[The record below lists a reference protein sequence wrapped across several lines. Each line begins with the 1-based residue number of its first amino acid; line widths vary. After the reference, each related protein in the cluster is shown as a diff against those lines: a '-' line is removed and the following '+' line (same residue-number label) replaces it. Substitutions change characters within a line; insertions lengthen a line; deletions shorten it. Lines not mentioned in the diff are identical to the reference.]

1 MKTNLYSLSLYITF
15 FIALLI
21 LPTQKISADE
31 RAKKGKCYITT
42 GYVNN
47 KSSLAAEAKK
57 LFINF
62 NDFELFERKDK
73 KIYITIGKTEQK
85 LFDKLKSDGKTYN
98 FNCSQGK
105 GFLKRYSFDQ
115 EFNLIEGQKK
125 FIDFESSYSAVIAPI
140 EAEKKRLVDAEI
152 QKQVEARMEV
162 LRLAEIA
169 KQAKIAAEKERV
181 RLAEIAKQA
190 KIAAEKERV
199 RLAEIAR
206 QQKAETDRL
215 AAIEKAKQD
224 EINRLAA
231 IEQAKQDEIDKKKNA
246 ETDRLA
252 AIEKAKQDEINRL
265 AAIEQ
270 AKQDEINQ
278 QKLAQEKKL
287 KAEEAKRQSLLAE
300 SEKVARFPLKV
311 NKIKLG
317 TDKAPCSLK
326 EYTYSDMFQKPVRT
340 QFECEFGS
348 GSDTTEVIFAATF
361 GKIVR
366 VTRKQYVRLDEID
379 DTYTAA
385 INFYGTPNYQDG
397 GNWLANYGSAYKVS
411 GKGNLSATLI
421 DGGVGLLIR
430 GFLCG
435 DGRYGTVKCGNKGN
449 IMIKYD
455 LVDVAGFNEQ
465 IAAGKA
471 RMEKKK
477 KDKIKDLEF

>member
-1 MKTNLYSLSLYITF
+1 MKTNLYSLSLCITF

-169 KQAKIAAEKERV
+169 KQAKIAAEKE
-181 RLAEIAKQA
+181 Q
-190 KIAAEKERV
+190 V

-317 TDKAPCSLK
+317 TDKAPCSQK
-326 EYTYSDMFQKPVRT
+326 EYTYSDFLNKPVRT

-361 GKIVR
+361 GTIVR

-379 DTYTAA
+379 DTYAAA

-397 GNWLANYGSAYKVS
+397 GNWLANYGSAFKVS
-411 GKGNLSATLI
+411 GNRATI
-421 DGGVGLLIR
+421 VDGGVGLLIQ

-477 KDKIKDLEF
+477 NDKIKDLKF

>member
-311 NKIKLG
+311 NKLKLG
-317 TDKAPCSLK
+317 TDRAPCSLK
-326 EYTYSDMFQKPVRT
+326 EYTYSDFLNKPVRT

-361 GKIVR
+361 GTIVR

-379 DTYTAA
+379 DTYAAA

-397 GNWLANYGSAYKVS
+397 GNWLANYGSAFKVS

-421 DGGVGLLIR
+421 DGGVGLLIQ

-477 KDKIKDLEF
+477 NDKIKDLKF

>member
-125 FIDFESSYSAVIAPI
+125 FIDFESNYAAVIAPI

-181 RLAEIAKQA
+181 RLAEIA
-190 KIAAEKERV
+190 
-199 RLAEIAR
+199 R
-206 QQKAETDRL
+206 QQK
-215 AAIEKAKQD
+215 
-224 EINRLAA
+224 
-231 IEQAKQDEIDKKKNA
+231 A

-326 EYTYSDMFQKPVRT
+326 EYTYSDFLNKPVRT

-361 GKIVR
+361 GTIVR

-379 DTYTAA
+379 DTYAAA

-397 GNWLANYGSAYKVS
+397 GNWLANYGSAFKVS
-411 GKGNLSATLI
+411 GNRATI
-421 DGGVGLLIR
+421 VDGGVGLLIQ

>member
-125 FIDFESSYSAVIAPI
+125 FIDFESNYAAVIAPI

-162 LRLAEIA
+162 L
-169 KQAKIAAEKERV
+169 

-231 IEQAKQDEIDKKKNA
+231 IEQAKQDEID
-246 ETDRLA
+246 
-252 AIEKAKQDEINRL
+252 
-265 AAIEQ
+265 
-270 AKQDEINQ
+270 Q

-311 NKIKLG
+311 NKLKLG
-317 TDKAPCSLK
+317 TDKAPCSPK
-326 EYTYSDMFQKPVRT
+326 EYTYSDILNKPVRT

-361 GKIVR
+361 GTIVR

-379 DTYTAA
+379 DTYAAA

-397 GNWLANYGSAYKVS
+397 GNWLANYGSAFKVS
-411 GKGNLSATLI
+411 GNRGTLV
-421 DGGVGLLIR
+421 DGGVGLLIQ

-455 LVDVAGFNEQ
+455 LVDVGGFNEQ

-477 KDKIKDLEF
+477 NDKIKDLKF

>member
-1 MKTNLYSLSLYITF
+1 MKTNHYSLSLYITF

-125 FIDFESSYSAVIAPI
+125 FIDFESNYAAVIAPI

-181 RLAEIAKQA
+181 RLAEIA
-190 KIAAEKERV
+190 
-199 RLAEIAR
+199 R
-206 QQKAETDRL
+206 QQKAETDRF
-215 AAIEKAKQD
+215 
-224 EINRLAA
+224 
-231 IEQAKQDEIDKKKNA
+231 
-246 ETDRLA
+246 A

-300 SEKVARFPLKV
+300 SEKVSRFPLKV
-311 NKIKLG
+311 NKLKLG
-317 TDKAPCSLK
+317 TDGAPCSPK
-326 EYTYSDMFQKPVRT
+326 EYTYSDFLNKPVRT

-361 GKIVR
+361 GTIVR

-379 DTYTAA
+379 DTYAAA

-397 GNWLANYGSAYKVS
+397 GNWLANYGSAFKVS

-465 IAAGKA
+465 IAVGKA

>member
-181 RLAEIAKQA
+181 RLAEIA
-190 KIAAEKERV
+190 
-199 RLAEIAR
+199 R
-206 QQKAETDRL
+206 QQK
-215 AAIEKAKQD
+215 
-224 EINRLAA
+224 
-231 IEQAKQDEIDKKKNA
+231 A

-317 TDKAPCSLK
+317 TDKAPCSPK
-326 EYTYSDMFQKPVRT
+326 EYTYSDILNKPVRT

-361 GKIVR
+361 GTIVR

-379 DTYTAA
+379 DTYAAA

-397 GNWLANYGSAYKVS
+397 GNWLANYGSAFKVS

-421 DGGVGLLIR
+421 DGGVGLLIQ

-477 KDKIKDLEF
+477 NDKIKDLKF

>member
-206 QQKAETDRL
+206 QQKAERDRL
-215 AAIEKAKQD
+215 AAIEKTKQD

-246 ETDRLA
+246 ERDRLA

-326 EYTYSDMFQKPVRT
+326 EYTYSDFLNKPVRT

-361 GKIVR
+361 GTIVR

-379 DTYTAA
+379 DTYAAA

-397 GNWLANYGSAYKVS
+397 GNWLANYGSAFKVS
-411 GKGNLSATLI
+411 DNRATLV
-421 DGGVGLLIR
+421 DGGVGLLIQ

-455 LVDVAGFNEQ
+455 LVDVGGFNEQ

-477 KDKIKDLEF
+477 NDKIKDLKF

>member
-246 ETDRLA
+246 ERDRLA

-326 EYTYSDMFQKPVRT
+326 EYTYSDFLNKPVRT

-361 GKIVR
+361 GTIVR

-379 DTYTAA
+379 DTYAAA

-397 GNWLANYGSAYKVS
+397 GNWLANYGSAFKVS
-411 GKGNLSATLI
+411 DNRATLV
-421 DGGVGLLIR
+421 DGGVGLLIQ

-455 LVDVAGFNEQ
+455 LVDVGGFNEQ

-477 KDKIKDLEF
+477 NDKIKDLKF

>member
-181 RLAEIAKQA
+181 RLAEIA
-190 KIAAEKERV
+190 
-199 RLAEIAR
+199 R
-206 QQKAETDRL
+206 QQK
-215 AAIEKAKQD
+215 
-224 EINRLAA
+224 
-231 IEQAKQDEIDKKKNA
+231 A

-317 TDKAPCSLK
+317 TDKAPCSQK
-326 EYTYSDMFQKPVRT
+326 EYTYSDFLNKPVRT

-361 GKIVR
+361 GTIVR

-379 DTYTAA
+379 DTYAAA

-397 GNWLANYGSAYKVS
+397 GNWLANYGSAFKVS
-411 GKGNLSATLI
+411 GNRATI
-421 DGGVGLLIR
+421 VDGGVGLLIQ

-477 KDKIKDLEF
+477 NDKIKDLKF

>member
-125 FIDFESSYSAVIAPI
+125 FIDFESNYAAVIAPI

-162 LRLAEIA
+162 L
-169 KQAKIAAEKERV
+169 

-231 IEQAKQDEIDKKKNA
+231 IEQAKQDEID
-246 ETDRLA
+246 
-252 AIEKAKQDEINRL
+252 
-265 AAIEQ
+265 
-270 AKQDEINQ
+270 Q

-317 TDKAPCSLK
+317 TDKAPCSPK

-361 GKIVR
+361 GTIVR

-379 DTYTAA
+379 DTYAAA

-397 GNWLANYGSAYKVS
+397 GNWLANYGSAFKVS
-411 GKGNLSATLI
+411 NNRATLV
-421 DGGVGLLIR
+421 DGGVGLLIQ

-455 LVDVAGFNEQ
+455 LVDVGGFNEQ

-477 KDKIKDLEF
+477 NDKIKDLKF

>member
-85 LFDKLKSDGKTYN
+85 LFAKLKSDGKTYN

-181 RLAEIAKQA
+181 RLAEIA
-190 KIAAEKERV
+190 
-199 RLAEIAR
+199 R
-206 QQKAETDRL
+206 QQK
-215 AAIEKAKQD
+215 
-224 EINRLAA
+224 
-231 IEQAKQDEIDKKKNA
+231 A

-317 TDKAPCSLK
+317 TDKAPCSQK

-361 GKIVR
+361 GTIVR

-379 DTYTAA
+379 DTYAAA

-397 GNWLANYGSAYKVS
+397 GNWLANYGSAFKVS
-411 GKGNLSATLI
+411 DNRATLV
-421 DGGVGLLIR
+421 DGGVGLLIQ
-430 GFLCG
+430 GFMCG

-477 KDKIKDLEF
+477 NDKIKDLKF

>member
-162 LRLAEIA
+162 LRLAEIE
-169 KQAKIAAEKERV
+169 KQK
-181 RLAEIAKQA
+181 

-206 QQKAETDRL
+206 QQK
-215 AAIEKAKQD
+215 
-224 EINRLAA
+224 
-231 IEQAKQDEIDKKKNA
+231 A

-361 GKIVR
+361 GTIVR

-379 DTYTAA
+379 DTYAAA

-397 GNWLANYGSAYKVS
+397 GNWLANYGSAFKVS
-411 GKGNLSATLI
+411 NNRATLV
-421 DGGVGLLIR
+421 DGGVGLLIQ

-477 KDKIKDLEF
+477 NDKIKDLKF

>member
-181 RLAEIAKQA
+181 RLAEIA
-190 KIAAEKERV
+190 
-199 RLAEIAR
+199 R

-246 ETDRLA
+246 ERDRLA

-326 EYTYSDMFQKPVRT
+326 EYTYSDFLNKPVRT

-361 GKIVR
+361 GTIVR

-379 DTYTAA
+379 DTYAAA

-397 GNWLANYGSAYKVS
+397 GNWLANYGSAFKVS
-411 GKGNLSATLI
+411 DNRATLV
-421 DGGVGLLIR
+421 DGGVGLLIQ

-455 LVDVAGFNEQ
+455 LVDVGGFNEQ

-477 KDKIKDLEF
+477 NDKIKDLKF

>member
-125 FIDFESSYSAVIAPI
+125 FIDFESNYAAVIAPI

-162 LRLAEIA
+162 L
-169 KQAKIAAEKERV
+169 

-231 IEQAKQDEIDKKKNA
+231 IEQAKQDEI
-246 ETDRLA
+246 
-252 AIEKAKQDEINRL
+252 
-265 AAIEQ
+265 
-270 AKQDEINQ
+270 NQ

-300 SEKVARFPLKV
+300 SEKVSRFPLKV
-311 NKIKLG
+311 NKLKLG
-317 TDKAPCSLK
+317 TDGAPCSPK
-326 EYTYSDMFQKPVRT
+326 EYTYSDILNRPVRT

-361 GKIVR
+361 GTIVR

-379 DTYTAA
+379 DTYAAA

-397 GNWLANYGSAYKVS
+397 GNWLANYGSAFKVS
-411 GKGNLSATLI
+411 NNRATLV
-421 DGGVGLLIR
+421 DGGVGLLIQ

-477 KDKIKDLEF
+477 NDKIKDLKF

>member
-1 MKTNLYSLSLYITF
+1 MKTNLYSLSLCITF

-181 RLAEIAKQA
+181 RLAEIA
-190 KIAAEKERV
+190 
-199 RLAEIAR
+199 R

-326 EYTYSDMFQKPVRT
+326 EYTYSDFLNKPVRT

-361 GKIVR
+361 GTIVR

-379 DTYTAA
+379 DTYAAA

-397 GNWLANYGSAYKVS
+397 GNWLANYGSAFKVS
-411 GKGNLSATLI
+411 GNRATI
-421 DGGVGLLIR
+421 VDGGVGLLIQ

-477 KDKIKDLEF
+477 NDKIKDLKF

>member
-1 MKTNLYSLSLYITF
+1 MKTNHYSLSLYITF

-140 EAEKKRLVDAEI
+140 EAEKKRIVDAEI

-162 LRLAEIA
+162 LRLAEIE
-169 KQAKIAAEKERV
+169 KQK
-181 RLAEIAKQA
+181 

-206 QQKAETDRL
+206 QQK
-215 AAIEKAKQD
+215 
-224 EINRLAA
+224 
-231 IEQAKQDEIDKKKNA
+231 A

-311 NKIKLG
+311 NKLKLG
-317 TDKAPCSLK
+317 TDRAPCSPK
-326 EYTYSDMFQKPVRT
+326 EYTYSDFLNKPVRT

-361 GKIVR
+361 GTIVR

-379 DTYTAA
+379 DTYAAA

-397 GNWLANYGSAYKVS
+397 GNWLANYGSAFKVS
-411 GKGNLSATLI
+411 NKRATLV
-421 DGGVGLLIR
+421 DGGVGLLIQ

-477 KDKIKDLEF
+477 NDKIKDLKF

>member
-181 RLAEIAKQA
+181 RLAEIA
-190 KIAAEKERV
+190 
-199 RLAEIAR
+199 R

-231 IEQAKQDEIDKKKNA
+231 IEQAKQDEIDKTKNA
-246 ETDRLA
+246 ETNRLA

-278 QKLAQEKKL
+278 QKIAQEKKL

-326 EYTYSDMFQKPVRT
+326 EYTYSDFLNKPVRT

-361 GKIVR
+361 GTIVR

-379 DTYTAA
+379 DTYAAA

-397 GNWLANYGSAYKVS
+397 GNWLANYGSAFKVS
-411 GKGNLSATLI
+411 GNRATLV
-421 DGGVGLLIR
+421 DGGVGLLIQ

-477 KDKIKDLEF
+477 NDKIKDLKF

>member
-125 FIDFESSYSAVIAPI
+125 FIDFESNYAAVIAPI

-181 RLAEIAKQA
+181 RLAEIA
-190 KIAAEKERV
+190 
-199 RLAEIAR
+199 R
-206 QQKAETDRL
+206 QQK
-215 AAIEKAKQD
+215 
-224 EINRLAA
+224 
-231 IEQAKQDEIDKKKNA
+231 A

-311 NKIKLG
+311 NKLKLG
-317 TDKAPCSLK
+317 TDGAPCSPK
-326 EYTYSDMFQKPVRT
+326 EYTYSDILNKPVRT

-361 GKIVR
+361 GTIVR

-379 DTYTAA
+379 DTYAAA

-397 GNWLANYGSAYKVS
+397 GNWLANYGSAFKVS
-411 GKGNLSATLI
+411 NNRATLV
-421 DGGVGLLIR
+421 DGGVGLLIQ

-477 KDKIKDLEF
+477 NDKIKDLKF

>member
-125 FIDFESSYSAVIAPI
+125 FIDFESNYAAVIAPI

-181 RLAEIAKQA
+181 RLAEIA
-190 KIAAEKERV
+190 
-199 RLAEIAR
+199 R
-206 QQKAETDRL
+206 QQK
-215 AAIEKAKQD
+215 
-224 EINRLAA
+224 
-231 IEQAKQDEIDKKKNA
+231 A

-326 EYTYSDMFQKPVRT
+326 EYTYSDFLNKPVRT

-361 GKIVR
+361 GTIVR

-379 DTYTAA
+379 DTYAAA

-397 GNWLANYGSAYKVS
+397 GNWLANYGSAFKVS
-411 GKGNLSATLI
+411 DNRATLV
-421 DGGVGLLIR
+421 DGGVGLLIQ

-477 KDKIKDLEF
+477 KDKIKDLKF

>member
-181 RLAEIAKQA
+181 RLAEIA
-190 KIAAEKERV
+190 
-199 RLAEIAR
+199 R

-317 TDKAPCSLK
+317 TDKAPCSQK
-326 EYTYSDMFQKPVRT
+326 EYTYSDFLNKPVRT

-361 GKIVR
+361 GTIVR

-379 DTYTAA
+379 DTYAAA

-397 GNWLANYGSAYKVS
+397 GNWLANYGSAFKVS
-411 GKGNLSATLI
+411 NNRATLV
-421 DGGVGLLIR
+421 DGGVGLLIQ

-477 KDKIKDLEF
+477 NDKIKDLKF

>member
-140 EAEKKRLVDAEI
+140 EAEKKRLVDAKI

-181 RLAEIAKQA
+181 RLAEIA
-190 KIAAEKERV
+190 
-199 RLAEIAR
+199 R
-206 QQKAETDRL
+206 QQK
-215 AAIEKAKQD
+215 D

-311 NKIKLG
+311 NKLKLG
-317 TDKAPCSLK
+317 TDRAPCSPK
-326 EYTYSDMFQKPVRT
+326 EYTYSDFLNKPVRT

-379 DTYTAA
+379 DTYAAA

-397 GNWLANYGSAYKVS
+397 GNWLANYGSAFKVS

-477 KDKIKDLEF
+477 NDKIKDLKF

>member
-181 RLAEIAKQA
+181 RLAEIA
-190 KIAAEKERV
+190 
-199 RLAEIAR
+199 R
-206 QQKAETDRL
+206 QQK
-215 AAIEKAKQD
+215 
-224 EINRLAA
+224 
-231 IEQAKQDEIDKKKNA
+231 A

-326 EYTYSDMFQKPVRT
+326 EYTYSDFLNKPVRT

-361 GKIVR
+361 GTIVR

-379 DTYTAA
+379 DTYAAA

-397 GNWLANYGSAYKVS
+397 GNWLANYGSAFKVS
-411 GKGNLSATLI
+411 NNRATLV
-421 DGGVGLLIR
+421 DGGVGLLIQ

-477 KDKIKDLEF
+477 NDKIKDLKF

>member
-231 IEQAKQDEIDKKKNA
+231 IEQAKQDEI
-246 ETDRLA
+246 
-252 AIEKAKQDEINRL
+252 
-265 AAIEQ
+265 
-270 AKQDEINQ
+270 NQ

-311 NKIKLG
+311 NKLKLG
-317 TDKAPCSLK
+317 TDGAPCSPK
-326 EYTYSDMFQKPVRT
+326 EYTYSDILNKPVRT

-361 GKIVR
+361 GTIVR

-379 DTYTAA
+379 DTYAAA

-397 GNWLANYGSAYKVS
+397 GNWLANYGSAFKVS

-421 DGGVGLLIR
+421 DGGVGLLIQ

-477 KDKIKDLEF
+477 NDKIKDLKF

>member
-125 FIDFESSYSAVIAPI
+125 FIDFESNYAAVIAPI

-181 RLAEIAKQA
+181 RLAEIA
-190 KIAAEKERV
+190 
-199 RLAEIAR
+199 R
-206 QQKAETDRL
+206 QQK
-215 AAIEKAKQD
+215 
-224 EINRLAA
+224 
-231 IEQAKQDEIDKKKNA
+231 A

-326 EYTYSDMFQKPVRT
+326 EYTYSDFLNKPVRT

-361 GKIVR
+361 GTIVR

-379 DTYTAA
+379 DTYAAA

-397 GNWLANYGSAYKVS
+397 GNWLANYGSAFKVS
-411 GKGNLSATLI
+411 DNRATLV
-421 DGGVGLLIR
+421 DGGVGLLIQ

-477 KDKIKDLEF
+477 NDKIKDLKF

>member
-181 RLAEIAKQA
+181 RLAEIA
-190 KIAAEKERV
+190 
-199 RLAEIAR
+199 R

-231 IEQAKQDEIDKKKNA
+231 IEQAKQDEI
-246 ETDRLA
+246 
-252 AIEKAKQDEINRL
+252 
-265 AAIEQ
+265 
-270 AKQDEINQ
+270 NQ
-278 QKLAQEKKL
+278 QKIAQEKKL

-326 EYTYSDMFQKPVRT
+326 EYTYSDFLNKPVRT

-361 GKIVR
+361 GTIVR

-379 DTYTAA
+379 DTYAAA

-397 GNWLANYGSAYKVS
+397 GNWLANYGSAFKVS
-411 GKGNLSATLI
+411 NNRATLV
-421 DGGVGLLIR
+421 DGGVGLLIQ

-477 KDKIKDLEF
+477 NDKIKDLKF

>member
-125 FIDFESSYSAVIAPI
+125 FIDFESNYAAVIAPI

-162 LRLAEIA
+162 L
-169 KQAKIAAEKERV
+169 

-326 EYTYSDMFQKPVRT
+326 EYTYSDFLNKPVRT

-361 GKIVR
+361 GTIVR

-379 DTYTAA
+379 DTYAAA

-397 GNWLANYGSAYKVS
+397 GNWLANYGSAFKVS
-411 GKGNLSATLI
+411 NNRATLV
-421 DGGVGLLIR
+421 DGGVGLLIQ

-477 KDKIKDLEF
+477 NDKIKDLKF

>member
-125 FIDFESSYSAVIAPI
+125 FIDFESNYAAVIAPI

-181 RLAEIAKQA
+181 RLAEIA
-190 KIAAEKERV
+190 
-199 RLAEIAR
+199 R
-206 QQKAETDRL
+206 QQ
-215 AAIEKAKQD
+215 
-224 EINRLAA
+224 
-231 IEQAKQDEIDKKKNA
+231 NA
-246 ETDRLA
+246 ETNRLA

-311 NKIKLG
+311 NKLKLG
-317 TDKAPCSLK
+317 TDGAPCSPK
-326 EYTYSDMFQKPVRT
+326 EYTYSDILNKPVRT

-361 GKIVR
+361 GTIVR
-366 VTRKQYVRLDEID
+366 VTRKQYVRLDEVD
-379 DTYTAA
+379 STLAAA
-385 INFYGTPNYQDG
+385 INFYGTPNYQDE
-397 GNWLANYGSAYKVS
+397 GNWLANYGSAFKVS
-411 GKGNLSATLI
+411 GNRATLV
-421 DGGVGLLIR
+421 DGGVGLLIQ
-430 GFLCG
+430 GFMCG
-435 DGRYGTVKCGNKGN
+435 NGRYGTVSCGNKGN

-455 LVDVAGFNEQ
+455 LVDVGGFNEQ

-477 KDKIKDLEF
+477 NDKIKDLKF

>member
-125 FIDFESSYSAVIAPI
+125 FIDFESNYAAVIAPI
-140 EAEKKRLVDAEI
+140 EAEKKRIVDAEI

-181 RLAEIAKQA
+181 RLAKIAKQA

-206 QQKAETDRL
+206 QQK
-215 AAIEKAKQD
+215 
-224 EINRLAA
+224 
-231 IEQAKQDEIDKKKNA
+231 A

-311 NKIKLG
+311 NKLKLG
-317 TDKAPCSLK
+317 TDRAPCSPK
-326 EYTYSDMFQKPVRT
+326 EYTYSDFLNKPVRT

-361 GKIVR
+361 GTIVR

-379 DTYTAA
+379 DTYAAA

-397 GNWLANYGSAYKVS
+397 GNWLANYGSAYKFS

-477 KDKIKDLEF
+477 NDKIKDLKF